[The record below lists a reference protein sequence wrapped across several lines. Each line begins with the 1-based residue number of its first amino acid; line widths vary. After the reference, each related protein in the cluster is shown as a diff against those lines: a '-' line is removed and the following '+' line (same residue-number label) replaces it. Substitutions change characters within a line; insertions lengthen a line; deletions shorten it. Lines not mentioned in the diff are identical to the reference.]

1 MTKNEFTEIFD
12 ELFKKQNERLLQEVD
27 RIYTENENI
36 SANMFFVEY
45 LKVLTKENTKTLKD
59 LLLKTL
65 PFDE

>member
-1 MTKNEFTEIFD
+1 MTKNEFEEIFN

-27 RIYTENENI
+27 RIYAENENI
-36 SANMFFVEY
+36 SVNMFFVEY
-45 LKVLTKENTKTLKD
+45 LKVLSRENTKTLKD